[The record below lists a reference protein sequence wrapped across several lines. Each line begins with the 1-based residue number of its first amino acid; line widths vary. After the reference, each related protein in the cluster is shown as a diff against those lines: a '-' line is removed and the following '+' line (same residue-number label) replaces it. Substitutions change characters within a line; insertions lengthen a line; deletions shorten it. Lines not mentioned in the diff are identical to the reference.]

1 MKTFKQFQSN
11 ISEGKAD
18 ILIAVAKLA
27 KSALTPKNIANS
39 KKVIRNIRF
48 FPKIVNQ
55 SAADAMRK
63 TQHLLRRGKKT
74 KLPNMPKDTKDTYS
88 KLSANRKSI
97 DPLTAD
103 RAQNEFT
110 DKLVDLARKRNQRK
124 RNTYHKLQRLYDE
137 S

>member
-1 MKTFKQFQSN
+1 MKTFRQFQSN

-18 ILIAVAKLA
+18 AFMAVAKLA

-48 FPKIVNQ
+48 YPKIENQ
-55 SAADAMRK
+55 TAADAMRK
-63 TQHLLRRGKKT
+63 TQHLLRRGKKS

-88 KLSANRKSI
+88 KLAANRKSI
-97 DPLTAD
+97 HPPTAD
-103 RAQNEFT
+103 KAQNEYT
-110 DKLVDLARKRNQRK
+110 DKVIKLVRKRNQRK
-124 RNTYHKLQRLYDE
+124 RDTYHKLQRMFDK

>member
-1 MKTFKQFQSN
+1 MKTFRQFQSN

-18 ILIAVAKLA
+18 AFLAIAKLA

-48 FPKIVNQ
+48 YPKIENQ
-55 SAADAMRK
+55 TAADAMRK
-63 TQHLLRRGKKT
+63 TQHLLRRGKKS

-88 KLSANRKSI
+88 KLAANRKSI
-97 DPLTAD
+97 HPPTAD
-103 RAQNEFT
+103 KAQNEYT
-110 DKLVDLARKRNQRK
+110 DKVIKLVRKRNQRK
-124 RNTYHKLQRLYDE
+124 RDTYHKLQRMFDK

>member
-1 MKTFKQFQSN
+1 MKTFRQFQSN

-18 ILIAVAKLA
+18 AFMAVAKLA
-27 KSALTPKNIANS
+27 KSALTPRNIANS

-48 FPKIVNQ
+48 YPQIVNQ

-63 TQHLLRRGKKT
+63 TQHLLRRGKKV

-88 KLSANRKSI
+88 KLAANRKSI
-97 DPLTAD
+97 HPPTAD

-110 DKLVDLARKRNQRK
+110 DKVVDLARKRNQRK
-124 RNTYHKLQRLYDE
+124 RNTYHKLQKMFDQ

>member
-48 FPKIVNQ
+48 YPQIVNQ

>member
-1 MKTFKQFQSN
+1 MKTFKQFQFN

-18 ILIAVAKLA
+18 AFLAIAKLA

-48 FPKIVNQ
+48 YPKIENQ
-55 SAADAMRK
+55 TAADAMRK
-63 TQHLLRRGKKT
+63 TQHLLRRGKKS

-88 KLSANRKSI
+88 KLAANRKSI
-97 DPLTAD
+97 HPPTAD
-103 RAQNEFT
+103 KAQNEYT
-110 DKLVDLARKRNQRK
+110 DKVIKLVRKRNQRK
-124 RNTYHKLQRLYDE
+124 RDTYHKLQRMFDK